1 MKKFILSII
10 CLFAITLNTNSQ
22 TQEEVFDI
30 SVNWNGSLSSISSP
44 WGSSFSRGVVLRVK
58 NVTQE
63 TIFISAINVYGI
75 NPYGVET
82 YIGTLAEKNINVSSY
97 ETITLNFN
105 ITSSRMPDNLPII
118 KVEFNTLGTDISN
131 ITIND
136 VSKSDVLYD
145 LCGRVVTQP
154 KRGMVYIKGG
164 RKIMWK

>member
-1 MKKFILSII
+1 MRKFILGII
-10 CLFAITLNTNSQ
+10 CLFAITLNANSQ
-22 TQEEVFDI
+22 VQEEVFDI
-30 SVNWNGSLSSISSP
+30 SVNWNGSLSSIVSP
-44 WGSSFSRGVVLRVK
+44 WGSSFSRGVVLRIK

-82 YIGTLAEKNINVSSY
+82 FIGSLAEKNITISSY

-118 KVEFNTLGTDISN
+118 KIDFNTLGTDISN

-136 VSKSDVLYD
+136 VSKSDVLHD
-145 LCGRVVTQP
+145 LCGRVVMQP